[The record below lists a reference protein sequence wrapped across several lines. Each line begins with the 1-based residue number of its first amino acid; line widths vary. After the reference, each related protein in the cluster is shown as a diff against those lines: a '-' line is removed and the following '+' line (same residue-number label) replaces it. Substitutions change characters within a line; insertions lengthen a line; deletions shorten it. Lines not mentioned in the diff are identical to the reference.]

1 MRSEAR
7 EAAYKIVFAHL
18 LGGDCTRGARSA
30 QEELMAQISA
40 HVIRYADYRIYP
52 ADRTALLI
60 AVAEIDHFGVPPA
73 VAASEAARLA
83 GKYSTENSA
92 DFVNGVLGGIIN
104 Q

>member
-1 MRSEAR
+1 MP
-7 EAAYKIVFAHL
+7 I
-18 LGGDCTRGARSA
+18 
-30 QEELMAQISA
+30 
-40 HVIRYADYRIYP
+40 P